1 MKPMDKSNRDAAQA
15 RHPYKT
21 KDDFLRWLR
30 EKNARQKQLA
40 QDEITQAGRAIS
52 RALMVW
58 ADDGGA
64 TG

>member
-1 MKPMDKSNRDAAQA
+1 MKPMDKSNRVAAQA
-15 RHPYKT
+15 RQTYKT

-30 EKNARQKQLA
+30 EKNARQKRLGQE
-40 QDEITQAGRAIS
+40 EITQAGRAIS
-52 RALMVW
+52 QALMVW